1 MKLTSSL
8 TRSLA
13 RRRPAGFTLMEL
25 MLVLGIIGLLVAA
38 GVKMGPAVSRFAKNG
53 SAKTGV
59 ATLEGFL
66 TGKKINPNTF
76 KDLINKGIITESMAT
91 DPWDRPYQF
100 VVPARRALVDKKQFD
115 LFSQGANVED
125 EADDIG
131 NWDTE

>member
-1 MKLTSSL
+1 MKLPSSL

-66 TGKKINPNTF
+66 TGKKITPNTF
-76 KDLINKGIITESMAT
+76 KDLINKGIISESMAT

-100 VVPARRALVDKKQFD
+100 VVPARRALQDKKQFD

-131 NWDTE
+131 NWESE

>member
-1 MKLTSSL
+1 
-8 TRSLA
+8 
-13 RRRPAGFTLMEL
+13 MEL

-38 GVKMGPAVSRFAKNG
+38 GVKMGPAVANFARNS
-53 SAKTGV
+53 SAKTGIG
-59 ATLEGFL
+59 TLEGFL
-66 TGKKINPNTF
+66 TGKKITPNTL